1 MSTKHTDSPLTTE
14 TVEHVADLARI
25 TLSKEEVS
33 DAIHDLSSILGH
45 IDLIRSID
53 TSGVE
58 PLDHPTELLD
68 RNREDEVS
76 DPSASNR
83 FYPTLLL
90 FGMYT
95 SMYQKFLVAT
105 IENNCCNPI
114 GHSQW

>member
-25 TLSKEEVS
+25 TLSKEEVG

-45 IDLIRSID
+45 INLIRSID

-76 DPSASNR
+76 EPLSQQQVLSNAPAVR
-83 FYPTLLL
+83 DVYLDVPKVL
-90 FGMYT
+90 GG
-95 SMYQKFLVAT
+95 
-105 IENNCCNPI
+105 NN
-114 GHSQW
+114 

>member
-58 PLDHPTELLD
+58 PLDHPTELLN
-68 RNREDEVS
+68 RTREDEIVEPLS
-76 DPSASNR
+76 QQQVLSNA
-83 FYPTLLL
+83 P
-90 FGMYT
+90 
-95 SMYQKFLVAT
+95 AT
-105 IENNCCNPI
+105 RDAYLDVPKVLGGE
-114 GHSQW
+114 S

>member
-1 MSTKHTDSPLTTE
+1 MSTKHTDSSLTTE

-33 DAIHDLSSILGH
+33 DAIQDLSSILGH

-76 DPSASNR
+76 EPLSQQQVLSNAPAVR
-83 FYPTLLL
+83 DVYLDVPKVL
-90 FGMYT
+90 GGD
-95 SMYQKFLVAT
+95 S
-105 IENNCCNPI
+105 
-114 GHSQW
+114 